1 MFALFKASM
10 VAVSS
15 DWRSGVRGKPAENMI
30 RVLRPAVGP
39 NDFASSRMESN
50 TLRAA
55 KSDSVRRS
63 EGAPSAANCAL
74 PLPALGFTPANF
86 TLLTAR
92 FSISPSAVKFWAIL
106 KLPSKSTTAI

>member
-1 MFALFKASM
+1 MFDLFRASI

-15 DWRSGVRGKPAENMI
+15 DRRSGVSAKPAENMI
-30 RVLRPAVGP
+30 RVLRPGVVTS
-39 NDFASSRMESN
+39 DFATSRMESS

-63 EGAPSAANCAL
+63 DGAPIVATGPPPP
-74 PLPALGFTPANF
+74 PLIPENF
-86 TLLTAR
+86 TELTAR

-106 KLPSKSTTAI
+106 KLPLKSTTAI